1 MDERAAGEAPATV
14 AEQAAVV
21 VIGVGNALRQDDGA
35 GLEVARRL
43 RTLGDAA
50 DTAVRAEL
58 AMPAELAVL
67 EYEGEPLGLLELW
80 EGARAAVLVDAIRS
94 GAAPGTIHRVD
105 ASREPI
111 PAPLRGSSST
121 HAVGVGDAI
130 ELARALGRLPA
141 RVVVYGV
148 EGACF
153 DAGSGLSAAVQ
164 RAVDV
169 LAEAVLREAR
179 ELAG

>member
-1 MDERAAGEAPATV
+1 MD
-14 AEQAAVV
+14 EQAAGGAPARGAAKPTVV
-21 VIGVGNALRQDDGA
+21 VIGVGNALRRDDGA

-43 RTLGDAA
+43 RTLADAA
-50 DTAVRAEL
+50 ATAVRTEL

-67 EYEGEPLGLLELW
+67 EYEGEPLGLLDLW
-80 EGARAAVLVDAIRS
+80 DGARAAVLVDATRS

-111 PAPLRGSSST
+111 PALLRGSSST

-130 ELARALGRLPA
+130 ELARALGRLPD

-153 DAGSGLSAAVQ
+153 DAGGGLSAEVGGV
-164 RAVDV
+164 VDM
-169 LAEAVLREAR
+169 LAEAVLRETG
-179 ELAG
+179 ELVA